1 MRGEKLILCVIWF
14 DLKVARQTKQKNKRG
29 WVKKYNKKKEEKR
42 TSVHVRR
49 SKHAHLE
56 RVHIFIPKIGQLKK
70 LFKKLFAIAIVFIF
84 RGIAT

>member
-1 MRGEKLILCVIWF
+1 VI
-14 DLKVARQTKQKNKRG
+14 
-29 WVKKYNKKKEEKR
+29 KKHNKKKEEKR
-42 TSVHVRR
+42 TSVHARR

-70 LFKKLFAIAIVFIF
+70 LFAIAIVFIF

>member
-1 MRGEKLILCVIWF
+1 MEWRIERRKINFVF
-14 DLKVARQTKQKNKRG
+14 DLIGFKSRQTNKTKNKRG

-42 TSVHVRR
+42 TSVHARR

-70 LFKKLFAIAIVFIF
+70 LFAIAIVFIF